1 VRAAKP
7 LFQTHGIGGR
17 ALTAVQDILRQ
28 TPYFADADQSQLD
41 AIARVVVERSY
52 RRGDP
57 VFLEGDTCEGLY
69 VVKSGRVRVYK
80 ISPEGREQ
88 VLLIAGPG
96 NTFNEVPV
104 FDGGPNPASVEALEP
119 TVLLLLPR
127 SALLAMVETQPKLGR
142 AFMRTFAIRLRQ
154 LVGLVEELSFKT
166 VTGRVARILLEQL
179 PASTGEGGGQS
190 PGRLTQRE
198 IAAMAGTAR
207 EVAGRA
213 LKALEHQGAIRI
225 ERGRI
230 VIIDRERLASLGR

>member
-1 VRAAKP
+1 M
-7 LFQTHGIGGR
+7 T
-17 ALTAVQDILRQ
+17 TTEDILRQ
-28 TPYFADADQSQLD
+28 TPYFNDIGEPQLG
-41 AIARVVVERSY
+41 AVARAAMERSY

-57 VFLEGDTCEGLY
+57 VFFEGDACEGLY
-69 VVKSGRVRVYK
+69 VVKAGRVRIYK

-88 VLLIAGPG
+88 VLLVAGPG
-96 NTFNEVPV
+96 DTFNEVPV

-127 SALLAMVETQPKLGR
+127 SALLELVDTQPEIGR
-142 AFMRTFAIRLRQ
+142 AFMRTFAARLRQ

-179 PASTGEGGGQS
+179 PSSTAEGGAGQ
-190 PGRLTQRE
+190 PRRLTQRE

-213 LKALEHQGAIRI
+213 LKALEQQGAIRI

-230 VIIDRERLASLGR
+230 VILDRPLLASLGR

>member
-1 VRAAKP
+1 MA
-7 LFQTHGIGGR
+7 IE
-17 ALTAVQDILRQ
+17 DILRQ
-28 TPYFADADQSQLD
+28 TPYFADIEQAQLG
-41 AIARVVVERSY
+41 AIARAIIERSY

-57 VFLEGDTCEGLY
+57 VFLEGHPCEGLY

-96 NTFNEVPV
+96 DTFNEVPV

-119 TVLLLLPR
+119 TVLLLLPKG
-127 SALLAMVETQPKLGR
+127 ALLAMMEAHPEIRR
-142 AFMRTFAIRLRQ
+142 AFMRTFATRIRQ
-154 LVGLVEELSFKT
+154 LVSLVEELSFKT

-179 PASTGEGGGQS
+179 PASTGVGQS
-190 PGRLTQRE
+190 PPPRLTQRE

-207 EVAGRA
+207 EVVGRA
-213 LKALEHQGAIRI
+213 LKALEQQGAIRI

-230 VIIDRERLASLGR
+230 VIIDREQLASLGR

>member
-1 VRAAKP
+1 
-7 LFQTHGIGGR
+7 
-17 ALTAVQDILRQ
+17 LTAVQDILRQ

-41 AIARVVVERSY
+41 AIARAVVERSY

-69 VVKSGRVRVYK
+69 VVKSGRVRIYK

-88 VLLIAGPG
+88 VLVVAGPG
-96 NTFNEVPV
+96 DTFNEVPV
-104 FDGGPNPASVEALEP
+104 FDGGPNPASVEALDP

-127 SALLAMVETQPKLGR
+127 SALLTMVETQPQIGR
-142 AFMRTFAIRLRQ
+142 AFMRTFAARLRQ
-154 LVGLVEELSFKT
+154 LIELVEELSFKT

-179 PASTGEGGGQS
+179 PASTGETGEQS
-190 PGRLTQRE
+190 PRRLTQRE

-213 LKALEHQGAIRI
+213 LKALELQGAIRI

>member
-1 VRAAKP
+1 
-7 LFQTHGIGGR
+7 
-17 ALTAVQDILRQ
+17 
-28 TPYFADADQSQLD
+28 
-41 AIARVVVERSY
+41 
-52 RRGDP
+52 
-57 VFLEGDTCEGLY
+57 
-69 VVKSGRVRVYK
+69 
-80 ISPEGREQ
+80 

-96 NTFNEVPV
+96 DTFNEVPV

-142 AFMRTFAIRLRQ
+142 AFMRTFAVRLRQ

-179 PASTGEGGGQS
+179 PSSTGEPSDQS
-190 PGRLTQRE
+190 HRLTQRE

>member
-1 VRAAKP
+1 
-7 LFQTHGIGGR
+7 
-17 ALTAVQDILRQ
+17 LTAIEDILRQ
-28 TPYFADADQSQLD
+28 TPYFADADELQLD
-41 AIARVVVERSY
+41 AIARVVVERSF

-57 VFLEGDTCEGLY
+57 VFLEGDSCEGLY

-88 VLLIAGPG
+88 VLFIAGPG
-96 NTFNEVPV
+96 DTFNEVPV

-119 TVLLLLPR
+119 TVLLLLPK
-127 SALLAMVETQPKLGR
+127 STLLAMVEAQPKLAR
-142 AFMRTFAIRLRQ
+142 AFMRTFATRLRQ

-179 PASTGEGGGQS
+179 PSSSGESSDQ
-190 PGRLTQRE
+190 PPHRLTQRE

-213 LKALEHQGAIRI
+213 LKALEQQGAIRI

-230 VIIDRERLASLGR
+230 VIIDRQRLASLGR

>member
-1 VRAAKP
+1 MASL
-7 LFQTHGIGGR
+7 LFTHGSGGR
-17 ALTAVQDILRQ
+17 ALTAIEDILRGN
-28 TPYFADADQSQLD
+28 PYFADLDESQLS
-41 AIARVVVERSY
+41 AIERAVVERSY

-69 VVKSGRVRVYK
+69 VVKAGRVRVYK

-96 NTFNEVPV
+96 DTFNEVPV

-119 TVLLLLPR
+119 TVLLLLPK
-127 SALLAMVETQPKLGR
+127 SALLAMVEAQPELGR
-142 AFMRTFAIRLRQ
+142 AFMRTFAARLRQ

-179 PASTGEGGGQS
+179 PISAGGESGQS
-190 PGRLTQRE
+190 PRRLTQRE

-213 LKALEHQGAIRI
+213 LKALEQQGAIRI

-230 VIIDRERLASLGR
+230 VIIDRQRLASLGR

>member
-1 VRAAKP
+1 
-7 LFQTHGIGGR
+7 
-17 ALTAVQDILRQ
+17 LTAVQDILRQ
-28 TPYFADADQSQLD
+28 TPYFADADPSQLD
-41 AIARVVVERSY
+41 AIASAVLERSY

-57 VFLEGDTCEGLY
+57 VFLEGEACEGLY
-69 VVKSGRVRVYK
+69 VVKSGRVRIYK

-96 NTFNEVPV
+96 DTFNEVPV

-119 TVLLLLPR
+119 TILLLLPK
-127 SALLAMVETQPKLGR
+127 STLLAMMEAQPRLAR
-142 AFMRTFAIRLRQ
+142 AFMRTFATRLRQ

-179 PASTGEGGGQS
+179 PSAGAEQS
-190 PGRLTQRE
+190 EQPPRRLTQRE

-213 LKALEHQGAIRI
+213 LKALEQQGAVRI

-230 VIIDRERLASLGR
+230 VIIDRQRLAGLGR